1 MLKEQDKIFLFK
13 WFSSLFTVWY
23 ASVGLYLYDPYIL
36 QIIYWPLHT
45 HDIEIDVVE
54 STVDWQ
60 SYIDKLDR
68 DLEKGFLYIDKTI
81 EEIDNSEVEIIEDVI
96 EIRKLD
102 KEFLDRYGLEPQTV
116 EELQQQ
122 RPSLETQLNKKLSL
136 EEVYSLVGGELLS
149 DETE

>member
-1 MLKEQDKIFLFK
+1 MLKEKDKIFLFK

-23 ASVGLYLYDPYIL
+23 ASIGLYLYDPYIL

-68 DLEKGFLYIDKTI
+68 DLEIGFPYIYETDVSEKIIIEPVI
-81 EEIDNSEVEIIEDVI
+81 EEPDSLMI
-96 EIRKLD
+96 KLG
-102 KEFLDRYGLEPQTV
+102 KYINE
-116 EELQQQ
+116 
-122 RPSLETQLNKKLSL
+122 
-136 EEVYSLVGGELLS
+136 
-149 DETE
+149 

>member
-1 MLKEQDKIFLFK
+1 MKEKDKIFLFK

-23 ASVGLYLYDPYIL
+23 ASIGLYLYDPYIL

-68 DLEKGFLYIDKTI
+68 DLEIGFLYVDDTI
-81 EEIDNSEVEIIEDVI
+81 TIKEIDDSDIEIIEEVI
-96 EIRKLD
+96 KVRKM
-102 KEFLDRYGLEPQTV
+102 DRVLEKIN
-116 EELQQQ
+116 E
-122 RPSLETQLNKKLSL
+122 
-136 EEVYSLVGGELLS
+136 
-149 DETE
+149 

>member
-23 ASVGLYLYDPYIL
+23 ASIGLYLYDPYIL

-60 SYIDKLDR
+60 SYIDKLDA
-68 DLEKGFLYIDKTI
+68 DLEKGFLYIDETN
-81 EEIDNSEVEIIEDVI
+81 EEIDDSAVEIIEDVI

-102 KEFLDRYGLEPQTV
+102 KWI
-116 EELQQQ
+116 
-122 RPSLETQLNKKLSL
+122 K
-136 EEVYSLVGGELLS
+136 
-149 DETE
+149 TER

>member
-1 MLKEQDKIFLFK
+1 MLEQKDKIFLFK

-23 ASVGLYLYDPYIL
+23 TSIGLYLYDPYIL

-68 DLEKGFLYIDKTI
+68 DLEIGYLYPTEMD
-81 EEIDNSEVEIIEDVI
+81 DSEPEIIEEVI
-96 EIRKLD
+96 KIRMM
-102 KEFLDRYGLEPQTV
+102 DRVLEKIN
-116 EELQQQ
+116 E
-122 RPSLETQLNKKLSL
+122 
-136 EEVYSLVGGELLS
+136 
-149 DETE
+149 

>member
-1 MLKEQDKIFLFK
+1 MLKETDKNFLFK

-23 ASVGLYLYDPYIL
+23 ASIGLYLYDPYIL

-60 SYIDKLDR
+60 YYIDKLDR
-68 DLEKGFLYIDKTI
+68 DLEKGFLYMDETT
-81 EEIDNSEVEIIEDVI
+81 EEIDDSEPEIIEDVI

-102 KEFLDRYGLEPQTV
+102 KWT
-116 EELQQQ
+116 
-122 RPSLETQLNKKLSL
+122 K
-136 EEVYSLVGGELLS
+136 
-149 DETE
+149 TEK

>member
-1 MLKEQDKIFLFK
+1 MLKETDKIFLFK

-23 ASVGLYLYDPYIL
+23 ASIGLYLYDPYIL

-68 DLEKGFLYIDKTI
+68 DLEKGFLYIDETVQVTVQAEPVI
-81 EEIDNSEVEIIEDVI
+81 EEPDSLMI
-96 EIRKLD
+96 KLG
-102 KEFLDRYGLEPQTV
+102 RYINE
-116 EELQQQ
+116 
-122 RPSLETQLNKKLSL
+122 
-136 EEVYSLVGGELLS
+136 
-149 DETE
+149 

>member
-1 MLKEQDKIFLFK
+1 MLKETDKIFLFK

-23 ASVGLYLYDPYIL
+23 ASIGLYLYDPYIL

-68 DLEKGFLYIDKTI
+68 DLEIGFLYIDEPDDSDI
-81 EEIDNSEVEIIEDVI
+81 EIIEEVI
-96 EIRKLD
+96 IKVRQM
-102 KEFLDRYGLEPQTV
+102 DRVLEKIN
-116 EELQQQ
+116 E
-122 RPSLETQLNKKLSL
+122 
-136 EEVYSLVGGELLS
+136 
-149 DETE
+149 

>member
-1 MLKEQDKIFLFK
+1 MLKENDKNFLFK

-23 ASVGLYLYDPYIL
+23 ASIGLYLYDPYIL

-68 DLEKGFLYIDKTI
+68 DLEIGFPNIYETVQVIVQ
-81 EEIDNSEVEIIEDVI
+81 VEPVI
-96 EIRKLD
+96 EKTDSLMIKLR
-102 KEFLDRYGLEPQTV
+102 RYINE
-116 EELQQQ
+116 
-122 RPSLETQLNKKLSL
+122 
-136 EEVYSLVGGELLS
+136 
-149 DETE
+149 

>member
-1 MLKEQDKIFLFK
+1 MLTEKDKIFLFK

-23 ASVGLYLYDPYIL
+23 ASIGLYLYDPYIL

-68 DLEKGFLYIDKTI
+68 DLEIGFLYIDEADDSGEIIIEPII
-81 EEIDNSEVEIIEDVI
+81 EEPDSLMI
-96 EIRKLD
+96 KLG
-102 KEFLDRYGLEPQTV
+102 RYINE
-116 EELQQQ
+116 
-122 RPSLETQLNKKLSL
+122 
-136 EEVYSLVGGELLS
+136 
-149 DETE
+149 

>member
-1 MLKEQDKIFLFK
+1 MLTEKDKIFLFK

-68 DLEKGFLYIDKTI
+68 DLEIESPYIYEVDDSELEI
-81 EEIDNSEVEIIEDVI
+81 MEEVTK
-96 EIRKLD
+96 IRKM
-102 KEFLDRYGLEPQTV
+102 DRVLEKIN
-116 EELQQQ
+116 E
-122 RPSLETQLNKKLSL
+122 
-136 EEVYSLVGGELLS
+136 
-149 DETE
+149 